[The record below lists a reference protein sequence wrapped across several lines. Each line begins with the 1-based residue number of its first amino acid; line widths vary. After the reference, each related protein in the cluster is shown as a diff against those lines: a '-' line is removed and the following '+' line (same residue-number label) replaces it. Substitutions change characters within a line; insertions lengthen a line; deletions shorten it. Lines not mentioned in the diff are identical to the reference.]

1 MTSGSDWKG
10 KNLSPEAMQTVLN
23 ITFHGYG
30 LARDF
35 AHQGHPDSFWFVQAA
50 KVVEGLGGEHPLTLW
65 AIGAYLNVF
74 PVTRD
79 SVEDYAVEFGPPEEA
94 LRHRSKGLTHAL
106 DPDLYELA
114 VRRRGHA
121 RKFPGVAW

>member
-1 MTSGSDWKG
+1 MTGGREWNG
-10 KNLSPEAMQTVLN
+10 KQLGPEAMTTVLN

-35 AHQGHPDSFWFVQAA
+35 AHQGHPDSYWFVQAA
-50 KVVEGLGGEHPLTLW
+50 KVAEGLGAEHPLTLW

-79 SVEDYAVEFGPPEEA
+79 SLEDYSLEFGPPEEA
-94 LRHRSKGLTHAL
+94 LRHGRSCLTHAL

-114 VRRRGHA
+114 VRRRAHA
-121 RKFPGVAW
+121 REFPGVAW